1 MAKRNLDFC
10 GMVDRNDPDV
20 ALMLRVKEGDLS
32 AYETLVEKFKQP
44 VMNLVYRL
52 INDIDEAED
61 IAQNVFVQ
69 VWKTRE
75 RYEPASKFTTWLFT
89 IARNLGLNE
98 IRRRTR
104 HPADSLDEPRPDNES
119 QPLRVVEDAS
129 SPIPADA
136 ALSGE
141 LRAKVEEALMD
152 LPEKQR
158 TALLLCREGG
168 VSYEEIAEVL
178 GGISLTAVKSIIF
191 RGRAVLKNRLKPYL
205 KSGEWQKK

>member
-1 MAKRNLDFC
+1 
-10 GMVDRNDPDV
+10 MVDRNDPDV

-32 AYETLVEKFKQP
+32 AYEMLVEQFKQP
-44 VMNLVYRL
+44 VMNLLHRL
-52 INDIDEAED
+52 IGDPDEAED
-61 IAQNVFVQ
+61 IAQNVFLQ

-75 RYEPASKFTTWLFT
+75 RYEPASKFSTWLFT

-98 IRRRTR
+98 IRRRAR
-104 HPADSLDEPRPDNES
+104 HPADSLDEPRPDNDG
-119 QPLRVVEDAS
+119 QPIRIVEDSTS
-129 SPIPADA
+129 SIPADA
-136 ALSGE
+136 SLSAE

-158 TALLLCREGG
+158 TALMLCRDGG

-205 KSGEWQKK
+205 KSGEWHKK

>member
-1 MAKRNLDFC
+1 
-10 GMVDRNDPDV
+10 MVDRNDPDV

-32 AYETLVEKFKQP
+32 AYEVLVEQFKQP
-44 VMNLVYRL
+44 VMNLLHRL
-52 INDIDEAED
+52 IGDPDEAED
-61 IAQNVFVQ
+61 IAQNVFLQ

-98 IRRRTR
+98 NRRRAR
-104 HPADSLDEPRPDNES
+104 HPADSLDEPRPDNDG
-119 QPLRVVEDAS
+119 QPMRIVEDSTS
-129 SPIPADA
+129 SIPADA
-136 ALSGE
+136 SLSAE

-158 TALLLCREGG
+158 TALMLCRDGG

-205 KSGEWQKK
+205 KSGEWHKK

>member
-1 MAKRNLDFC
+1 
-10 GMVDRNDPDV
+10 MVDRNDPDV

-32 AYETLVEKFKQP
+32 AYEMLVEQFKQP
-44 VMNLVYRL
+44 VMNLLHRL
-52 INDIDEAED
+52 IGDPDEAED
-61 IAQNVFVQ
+61 IAQNVFLQ

-98 IRRRTR
+98 IRRRAR
-104 HPADSLDEPRPDNES
+104 HPADSLDEPRPDNDGQS
-119 QPLRVVEDAS
+119 IRIVEDSTS
-129 SPIPADA
+129 SIPADA
-136 ALSGE
+136 SLSAE

-158 TALLLCREGG
+158 TALMLCRDGG

-205 KSGEWQKK
+205 KSGEWHKK

>member
-1 MAKRNLDFC
+1 
-10 GMVDRNDPDV
+10 
-20 ALMLRVKEGDLS
+20 MLRVKEGDLS
-32 AYETLVEKFKQP
+32 AYEVLVEQFKQP
-44 VMNLVYRL
+44 VMNLLHRL
-52 INDIDEAED
+52 IGDPDEAED
-61 IAQNVFVQ
+61 IAQNVFLQ

-98 IRRRTR
+98 IRRRAR
-104 HPADSLDEPRPDNES
+104 HPADSLDEPRPDNDG
-119 QPLRVVEDAS
+119 QPIRIVEDSTS
-129 SPIPADA
+129 SIPADA
-136 ALSGE
+136 SLSAE

-158 TALLLCREGG
+158 TALMLCRDGG

-205 KSGEWQKK
+205 KSGEWHKK

>member
-1 MAKRNLDFC
+1 
-10 GMVDRNDPDV
+10 MVDRNDPDV

-32 AYETLVEKFKQP
+32 AYEMLVEQFKQP
-44 VMNLVYRL
+44 VMNLLHRL
-52 INDIDEAED
+52 IGDPDEAED
-61 IAQNVFVQ
+61 IAQIVFLQ

-98 IRRRTR
+98 IRRRAR
-104 HPADSLDEPRPDNES
+104 HPADSLDEPRPDNDG
-119 QPLRVVEDAS
+119 QPIRIVEDSTS
-129 SPIPADA
+129 SIPADA
-136 ALSGE
+136 SLSAE

-158 TALLLCREGG
+158 TALMLCRDGG

-205 KSGEWQKK
+205 KSGEWHKK

>member
-1 MAKRNLDFC
+1 MADK
-10 GMVDRNDPDV
+10 NDPDI

-32 AYETLVEKFKQP
+32 AYEALVDKFKQP

-52 INDIDEAED
+52 IHDFDEAED

-75 RYEPASKFTTWLFT
+75 RYEPNSKLTTWLFT

-104 HPADSLDEPRPDNES
+104 HPADSLDETHPDNDS
-119 QPLRVVEDAS
+119 QPRHVVEDFT
-129 SPIPADA
+129 SPIPAEA
-136 ALSGE
+136 ALSDE
-141 LRAKVEEALMD
+141 LHARVEEAIRD

-168 VSYEEIAEVL
+168 VSYAAECL
-178 GGISLTAVKSIIF
+178 WWAIKRDTGDRTD
-191 RGRAVLKNRLKPYL
+191 
-205 KSGEWQKK
+205 E

>member
-1 MAKRNLDFC
+1 
-10 GMVDRNDPDV
+10 MVDRNDPDV
-20 ALMLRVKEGDLS
+20 ALMLRVKRGDLS
-32 AYETLVEKFKQP
+32 AYEELVEKFKQP
-44 VMNLVYRL
+44 VMNLVCRL
-52 INDIDEAED
+52 INDLDEAED

-75 RYEPASKFTTWLFT
+75 RYEPASKFSTWLFT

-104 HPADSLDEPRPDNES
+104 HPADSLDEPRPDNDA
-119 QPLRVVEDAS
+119 QPLRVVEDAAR
-129 SPIPADA
+129 PVPADA
-136 ALSGE
+136 ALSTE

-168 VSYEEIAEVL
+168 VSYEEIAGVL
-178 GGISLTAVKSIIF
+178 GGLSLTAVKSIIF
-191 RGRAVLKNRLKPYL
+191 RGRAELKKRLKPYL

>member
-1 MAKRNLDFC
+1 MADKI
-10 GMVDRNDPDV
+10 DPDI

-32 AYETLVEKFKQP
+32 AYEALVEKFKQP

-52 INDIDEAED
+52 IHDLDEAED
-61 IAQNVFVQ
+61 IAQNTFVQ

-75 RYEPASKFTTWLFT
+75 RYEPNSKFTTWLFT

-104 HPADSLDEPRPDNES
+104 HPADSLDETHPDNDL
-119 QPLRVVEDAS
+119 QPRHVVEDFT
-129 SPIPADA
+129 SPIPAEA
-136 ALSGE
+136 ALNDE
-141 LRAKVEEALMD
+141 LHAKVEEAIRD

-191 RGRAVLKNRLKPYL
+191 RGRAVLKARLKPYL
-205 KSGEWQKK
+205 KSGDWQKK

>member
-1 MAKRNLDFC
+1 
-10 GMVDRNDPDV
+10 MVDRNDPDV

-32 AYETLVEKFKQP
+32 AYEMLVEQFKQP
-44 VMNLVYRL
+44 VMNLLHRL
-52 INDIDEAED
+52 IGDPDEAED
-61 IAQNVFVQ
+61 IAQNVFLQ

-98 IRRRTR
+98 IRRRAR
-104 HPADSLDEPRPDNES
+104 HPADSLDESRPDNDA
-119 QPLRVVEDAS
+119 QPIRIVEDSTS
-129 SPIPADA
+129 SIPADA
-136 ALSGE
+136 SLSAE

-158 TALLLCREGG
+158 TALMLCRDGG

-205 KSGEWQKK
+205 KSGEWHKK

>member
-1 MAKRNLDFC
+1 
-10 GMVDRNDPDV
+10 MVDRNDPDV

-32 AYETLVEKFKQP
+32 AYEMLVEQFKQP
-44 VMNLVYRL
+44 VMNLLHRL
-52 INDIDEAED
+52 IGDPDEAED
-61 IAQNVFVQ
+61 IAQNVFLQ

-98 IRRRTR
+98 IRRRAR
-104 HPADSLDEPRPDNES
+104 HPADSLDEPRPDNDG
-119 QPLRVVEDAS
+119 QPIRIVGDSAS
-129 SPIPADA
+129 SIPADA
-136 ALSGE
+136 SLSAE

-158 TALLLCREGG
+158 TALMLCRDGG

-205 KSGEWQKK
+205 KSGEWHKK

>member
-1 MAKRNLDFC
+1 MAKRNLGFC

-32 AYETLVEKFKQP
+32 AYEMLVEQFKQP
-44 VMNLVYRL
+44 VMNLLHRL
-52 INDIDEAED
+52 IGDPDEAED
-61 IAQNVFVQ
+61 IAQNVFLQ

-98 IRRRTR
+98 IRRRAR
-104 HPADSLDEPRPDNES
+104 HPADSLDEPRPDNDG
-119 QPLRVVEDAS
+119 QPIRIVEDSTS
-129 SPIPADA
+129 SIPADA
-136 ALSGE
+136 SLSAE

-158 TALLLCREGG
+158 TALMLCRDGG

-205 KSGEWQKK
+205 KSGEWHKK

>member
-1 MAKRNLDFC
+1 
-10 GMVDRNDPDV
+10 MVDRNDPVV

-32 AYETLVEKFKQP
+32 AYEVLVEQFKQP
-44 VMNLVYRL
+44 VMNLLHRL
-52 INDIDEAED
+52 IGDPDEAED
-61 IAQNVFVQ
+61 IAQNVFLQ

-98 IRRRTR
+98 IRRRAR
-104 HPADSLDEPRPDNES
+104 HPADSLDEPRPDNDG
-119 QPLRVVEDAS
+119 QPIRIVEDSTS
-129 SPIPADA
+129 SIPADA
-136 ALSGE
+136 SLSAE
-141 LRAKVEEALMD
+141 LWAKVEEALMD

-158 TALLLCREGG
+158 TALMLCRDGG

-205 KSGEWQKK
+205 KSGEWHKK

>member
-1 MAKRNLDFC
+1 
-10 GMVDRNDPDV
+10 MVDRNDPDV

-32 AYETLVEKFKQP
+32 AYEMLVEQFKQP
-44 VMNLVYRL
+44 VMNLLHRL
-52 INDIDEAED
+52 IGDPDEAED
-61 IAQNVFVQ
+61 IAQNVFLQ

-98 IRRRTR
+98 IRRRAR
-104 HPADSLDEPRPDNES
+104 HPADSLDEPRPDNDG
-119 QPLRVVEDAS
+119 QPIRIVEDSTS
-129 SPIPADA
+129 SIPADA
-136 ALSGE
+136 SLSAE

-158 TALLLCREGG
+158 TALMLCRDGG

-191 RGRAVLKNRLKPYL
+191 RGRAVLKKRLKPYL
-205 KSGEWQKK
+205 KSGEWHKK